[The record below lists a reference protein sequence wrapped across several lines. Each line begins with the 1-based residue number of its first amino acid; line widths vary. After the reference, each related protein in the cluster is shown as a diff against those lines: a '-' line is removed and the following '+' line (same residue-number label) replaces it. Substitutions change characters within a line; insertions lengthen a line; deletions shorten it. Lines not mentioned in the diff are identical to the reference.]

1 MLSAGVR
8 LGALASF
15 FLNVP
20 FHDYNTIS
28 NSILKSTVYLIV
40 VQTLRSSRPF
50 FKGLSFLIHLTRRS
64 STLDPFPV
72 LRKNWGKIINY
83 FLYFL

>member
-15 FLNVP
+15 FLNIH

-28 NSILKSTVYLIV
+28 NSILNFTVYRIV
-40 VQTLRSSRPF
+40 VQTLRSSRSF
-50 FKGLSFLIHLTRRS
+50 FKGLSLLIHLTTRS
-64 STLDPFPV
+64 STLDPFPF
-72 LRKNWGKIINY
+72 LRKTGD
-83 FLYFL
+83 